1 MSAAWAFKGFL
12 RPCSTTMLPGPSGT
26 VTAESLTPPW
36 LSTLYWGVPQTGF
49 GVRSKLRKRRACT
62 PGHRVSC
69 HVFENLTKLSFHVFW
84 GLTRL
89 SFHRFWGLTRLSFH
103 VVLGLDKALFPRVL
117 GLDKAPFPRVLG
129 LDKALF
135 PRILGLDKALFPHGF
150 GA

>member
-1 MSAAWAFKGFL
+1 MFGLECLYAAAFSLHVLVVPKSLDTIRVNLLIPNPLALRSEADAASLQRFL
-12 RPCSTTMLPGPSGT
+12 PRISQPSNNRYCLRYIYQMY
-26 VTAESLTPPW
+26 SI
-36 LSTLYWGVPQTGF
+36 YICWGVPQTGF

-89 SFHRFWGLTRLSFH
+89 SFH
-103 VVLGLDKALFPRVL
+103 VVLGLDKALFPR
-117 GLDKAPFPRVLG
+117 
-129 LDKALF
+129 
-135 PRILGLDKALFPHGF
+135 GF